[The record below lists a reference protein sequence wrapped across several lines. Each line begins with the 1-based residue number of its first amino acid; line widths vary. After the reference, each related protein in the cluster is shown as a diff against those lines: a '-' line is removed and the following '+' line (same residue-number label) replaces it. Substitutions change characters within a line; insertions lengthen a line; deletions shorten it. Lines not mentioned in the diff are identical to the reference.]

1 MLPSVAMSF
10 RLSVKL
16 LEAPSNQFLPQSVAS
31 FVVVG
36 VRVCLRSLSRSL
48 QVHRSKKHHYS
59 VLAMGVVE
67 GARLMRNNNI
77 GIINF
82 FLILIIIII
91 YFYYITGRLNSY
103 RLYFTSDDENNK
115 QS

>member
-1 MLPSVAMSF
+1 MSF

-16 LEAPSNQFLPQSVAS
+16 LEAPSNWLLPQSVAS

-67 GARLMRNNNI
+67 GARLMRNN

-82 FLILIIIII
+82 FPN
-91 YFYYITGRLNSY
+91 YFDNNYYLFLLHY
-103 RLYFTSDDENNK
+103 R
-115 QS
+115 